1 MTALS
6 ISLTRVEVS
15 RELMV
20 DVIQSWLSSRQYA
33 VLEGI
38 AVMPRPL
45 DDMSPAPLM
54 TRGEQGSIYYLVDE
68 SHRGWVLKKF
78 LPDTQPDRAY
88 SAAIQSLIPGRP
100 GFESGFERQVLQSS
114 SVSSSAYADP
124 EFQAW
129 IDGAVLMPQ
138 AMSSTW
144 ANLAASIREG
154 TILSR
159 VERLLLC
166 QKLSERIGW
175 LESLG
180 LAHRDLSST
189 NVLIDSLS
197 IEIHL
202 IDWDSLYHSTLA
214 MPSNTN
220 CGTNGYLAPF
230 VKGAGSEGAQASWLE
245 NSDRFA
251 LAILNVEVLI
261 MGSSFPP
268 AGEVI
273 DQDDIYHRSGRG
285 LRAVRDTLRRTS
297 LAAAGLFDEAL
308 AARSFAECP
317 GPSDWIVRF
326 ETELINSR
334 DSTWDDAIPAA
345 AEDESMYAADY
356 DPHFVKVNPSAL
368 VKIDQRAFVKA
379 PAGDWR

>member
-1 MTALS
+1 MTGLS
-6 ISLTRVEVS
+6 ISSTQVEVS

-20 DVIQSWLSSRQYA
+20 DVIQSWLSSRRYA
-33 VLEGI
+33 LLEGV
-38 AVMPRPL
+38 AVMPRPV

-54 TRGEQGSIYYLVDE
+54 TKGEQGSTYYLVDE
-68 SHRGWVLKKF
+68 SQKGWVLKKF
-78 LPDTQPDRAY
+78 FPDTQPDRAY
-88 SAAIQSLIPGRP
+88 SEAIQSLVPGRP
-100 GFESGFERQVLQSS
+100 GFESGVERQMLESS

-124 EFQAW
+124 DFQAW

-138 AMSSTW
+138 VMSTTW
-144 ANLAASIREG
+144 AELAASIREG
-154 TILSR
+154 TTLSK

-166 QKLSERIGW
+166 QKLSEKIGW
-175 LESLG
+175 LESVG
-180 LAHRDLSST
+180 LAHRDLSGT
-189 NVLIDSLS
+189 NVLIDSLN

-202 IDWDSLYHSTLA
+202 IDWDSLYHPTLV
-214 MPSNTN
+214 MPSNAT
-220 CGTNGYLAPF
+220 CGTTGYLAPF
-230 VKGAGSEGAQASWLE
+230 VKGAGSEGAQATWLE

-261 MGSSFPP
+261 MGSKFPP

-285 LRAVRDTLRRTS
+285 LRVVRDTLRRTS
-297 LAAAGLFDEAL
+297 LAAAELFDEAL

-317 GPSDWIVRF
+317 GPSDWIVRL

-334 DSTWDDAIPAA
+334 DSTWDERIPAA
-345 AEDESMYAADY
+345 AEDESIYAADY
-356 DPHFVKVNPSAL
+356 DPHFVKVNRSAL

-379 PAGDWR
+379 LAGVWR